1 MSTIYKVPIPVYI
14 GRAILVLALWAFTFV
29 QAPLLISAASTLAV
43 IMGFVLLAFAALVT
57 FKVGYQGWFDTT
69 LNKAAKGLG
78 LLAKNTPT
86 GVLVALIAVMAL
98 TACEKV
104 PAGNVGVKVFLLG
117 SEKGVDTEELSPG
130 RYWIGYNEELHI
142 FPTFAQNYV
151 WTQDENEGSPND
163 ESITFQSVEGMNVG
177 ADVGITYRV
186 DPAMVSDLFQRY
198 RLGVEEITDV
208 HLRNA
213 VRTAL
218 VNEAS
223 TMKVRMIYGSGKSGM
238 LAQATKVVTEQFAP
252 LGIIVEKVYWIGG
265 FRLPD
270 SVVASINSEIRATAE
285 ARQRENEVAEAIAA
299 AQKVREIA
307 AGDADAILTV
317 ATAQAKA
324 NKLLAAS
331 ITPEVTAYIAT
342 QKWDG
347 VLPTFVSGGGGAI
360 PMIQLPNSDLTSS
373 RASTTIPTGTAG
385 RIDPYLDNLP

>member
-1 MSTIYKVPIPVYI
+1 MTDTSTTGTVPIAVYI
-14 GRAILVLALWAFTFV
+14 GRAIIVLAVWAFTLV

-43 IMGFVLLAFAALVT
+43 IMGFALLLIAALAS
-57 FKVGYQGWFDTT
+57 FKVGYQGWLDRFLT
-69 LNKAAKGLG
+69 KVASGVGIIPKG
-78 LLAKNTPT
+78 T
-86 GVLVALIAVMAL
+86 LVALIAVMAL
-98 TACEKV
+98 TACERV
-104 PAGNVGVKVFLLG
+104 PAGNVGVKVYLLG
-117 SEKGVDTEELSPG
+117 GDKGVDTEELSPG
-130 RYWIGYNEELHI
+130 RYWIGMNEELHI

-151 WTQDENEGSPND
+151 WTQDENEGSEND
-163 ESITFQSVEGMNVG
+163 ESITFQSIEGMNIG

-186 DPAMVSDLFQRY
+186 DATMVSGLFQRY

-223 TMKVRMIYGSGKSGM
+223 TMKVRSIYGSGKAGM
-238 LAQATKVVTEQFAP
+238 LLRATKTVTDQFAP

-299 AQKVREIA
+299 AEKVRKIA
-307 AGDADAILTV
+307 AGDADAILLV
-317 ATAQAKA
+317 ATAQAEA
-324 NKLLAAS
+324 NRLLAES

-342 QKWDG
+342 EKWDG
-347 VLPTFVSGGGGAI
+347 ILPTFVSGGGGAI
-360 PMIQLPNSDLTSS
+360 PMIQLPTPDISAA
-373 RASTTIPTGTAG
+373 RAAVEVEATTIDPTGTN
-385 RIDPYLDNLP
+385 NLPD